1 MTTSDRPGEVFDPG
15 QRAQAAQIQATHP
28 QWAVLWGCASRRFWA
43 FPLFTAQPGTIISAS
58 DPATLLARMRHAELA
73 STPHRA
79 VYRLAEHAVR
89 SGEPPVLDVIP
100 LFESGNTLRLPGPG
114 PRRGSTGGGQGAG

>member
-28 QWAVLWGCASRRFWA
+28 QWAVLWGCASCRFWA
-43 FPLFTAQPGTIISAS
+43 FPLFAAQPATIISAS
-58 DPATLLARMRHAELA
+58 DPATLVARMRHAELA

-79 VYRLAEHAVR
+79 SHTPAPH
-89 SGEPPVLDVIP
+89 PP
-100 LFESGNTLRLPGPG
+100 R
-114 PRRGSTGGGQGAG
+114 